1 MPKNII
7 QIDQNLLETR
17 LDRLIT
23 EKMTQILNATP
34 DASGRRDHRG
44 RQIRAQRGTEGVQG
58 RPLRTQAHRQG
69 RQARAEGA
77 ETQGRPVRV
86 RGDRT
91 LPAARAERRGIL
103 DRHVPGGREHPPGRR
118 HQPIAVGRPH
128 ALADIERQAQKDL
141 RGDRPVAHEAVGI
154 RIPVRVRGRRVAQA
168 LMGRARGERERPGR
182 HRNQRGGAS
191 RGHRRHGGH
200 EGGLGQLG
208 AVLQRHDRTRP
219 EGRQAR
225 GRRPVRRTGGHGRLD
240 AAQGEVP
247 TLHGAFHAQRALQ
260 GPADPQGMGVRR
272 PEGGIRHGKPGIRAG
287 QSRTSRRG
295 DEV

>member
-1 MPKNII
+1 
-7 QIDQNLLETR
+7 
-17 LDRLIT
+17 
-23 EKMTQILNATP
+23 MTQILNAMP

-91 LPAARAERRGIL
+91 LPAARAERRGIP

-182 HRNQRGGAS
+182 HRNQRGGAI
-191 RGHRRHGGH
+191 
-200 EGGLGQLG
+200 
-208 AVLQRHDRTRP
+208 
-219 EGRQAR
+219 AR
-225 GRRPVRRTGGHGRLD
+225 SS
-240 AAQGEVP
+240 A
-247 TLHGAFHAQRALQ
+247 
-260 GPADPQGMGVRR
+260 
-272 PEGGIRHGKPGIRAG
+272 
-287 QSRTSRRG
+287 SRRA
-295 DEV
+295 

>member
-1 MPKNII
+1 MPF
-7 QIDQNLLETR
+7 R
-17 LDRLIT
+17 FGG
-23 EKMTQILNATP
+23 
-34 DASGRRDHRG
+34 DAVHVYLT
-44 RQIRAQRGTEGVQG
+44 INT
-58 RPLRTQAHRQG
+58 
-69 RQARAEGA
+69 

-91 LPAARAERRGIL
+91 LPAARAERRGIP